1 MYVYVICTL
10 KNYMNCWFWVHV
22 LAFHDDFSIS
32 WKGNEGPD
40 ASDQPQSV
48 ISSWRSGLTKGYP
61 CIFDDNEMGNETI
74 KRKKA
79 FSDVG
84 EFNILKHMEIAGPQ
98 LLALDVA
105 GDQNAHALLFQ
116 LVQTGPN
123 WSKVRVWW
131 VIICGQ

>member
-1 MYVYVICTL
+1 MI
-10 KNYMNCWFWVHV
+10 
-22 LAFHDDFSIS
+22 
-32 WKGNEGPD
+32 
-40 ASDQPQSV
+40 
-48 ISSWRSGLTKGYP
+48 TKLE
-61 CIFDDNEMGNETI
+61 II
-74 KRKKA
+74 KKKKA

-123 WSKVRVWW
+123 WSKVRV
-131 VIICGQ
+131 

>member
-1 MYVYVICTL
+1 
-10 KNYMNCWFWVHV
+10 
-22 LAFHDDFSIS
+22 
-32 WKGNEGPD
+32 
-40 ASDQPQSV
+40 
-48 ISSWRSGLTKGYP
+48 
-61 CIFDDNEMGNETI
+61 MGNETI

-123 WSKVRVWW
+123 
-131 VIICGQ
+131 